1 MLLQIQKQNLKQK
14 QNKLE
19 NRSYESRFNPALF
32 FFYPVKAVNL
42 HRDYNY

>member
-1 MLLQIQKQNLKQK
+1 MLLPMQRLKQK

-32 FFYPVKAVNL
+32 FYPVKAVNL

>member
-32 FFYPVKAVNL
+32 FLSGKSGKFAP
-42 HRDYNY
+42 